1 LLNTSRILEVVR
13 KLSRLKPCIPYIVRI
28 DPQYWAIYSVVSANP
43 GYTVYAVANA
53 LVSYQL
59 IMRGEEY
66 WNLLAERLLASKPS
80 LSELKEWFRE
90 FLARYNPRSYSAKY
104 SRITRFTGTSL
115 YRELSSQPL
124 KYCSDLSTLNS
135 LLGSIYGDPG
145 AKTVVFA
152 TKIYYYACLAS
163 GCEALLDF
171 DIDIPVDRRN
181 ASITA
186 SLGLLNISGVS
197 VETLLSKYR
206 SVIASAWRII
216 SNATGIPPLLVDTIT
231 WAVIGNPTAAKS
243 YAYALPHQCSSV
255 LIELNSV
262 L

>member
-1 LLNTSRILEVVR
+1 LLNTTRILEVAH

-28 DPQYWAIYSVVSANP
+28 DPQYWAIYSIVTVNS

-59 IMRGEEY
+59 TMRGEEY
-66 WNLLAERLLASKPS
+66 WNSLAKQLLASRPG
-80 LSELKEWFRE
+80 LSELKSWFRE
-90 FLARYNPRSYSAKY
+90 FLAHYNPRSYSAKY
-104 SRITRFTGTSL
+104 SRITRFTDTSL

-124 KYCSDLSTLNS
+124 KYCSNLSTLNS
-135 LLGSIYGDPG
+135 LLGSIYGNSS

-163 GCEALLDF
+163 GCEAPLDF

-181 ASITA
+181 AAITA
-186 SLGLLNISGVS
+186 NLGLINVSEVS
-197 VETLLSKYR
+197 VETLLSRYR
-206 SVIASAWRII
+206 SIIASAWRII
-216 SNATGIPPLLVDTIT
+216 SNTAGIPPLLIDTIT
-231 WAVIGNPTAAKS
+231 WAVLGNPTMARSCAR
-243 YAYALPHQCSSV
+243 ALPPRCSSV
-255 LIELNSV
+255 LVELSST